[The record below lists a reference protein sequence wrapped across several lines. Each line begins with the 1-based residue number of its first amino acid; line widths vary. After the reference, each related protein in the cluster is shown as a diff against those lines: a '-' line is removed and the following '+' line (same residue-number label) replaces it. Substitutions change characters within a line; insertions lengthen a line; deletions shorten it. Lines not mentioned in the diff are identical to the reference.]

1 MDSQSSLRAQL
12 FAESPPGGNPWP
24 AGMLLAVAFTTAY
37 FAMGYVQ
44 FYHWNI
50 ANGLLFAVLWVLP
63 RRWWAL
69 ICAATILARIA
80 SGVTIYTLTGING
93 PFLGF
98 WSGPIQFALGN
109 MLEPFLAL
117 SGVSLLRAWHTTP
130 SATATGPAIA
140 RLHAAAMLSA
150 LALVGKDLLY
160 VLDDGI
166 IADVRRAVIHDPV
179 PIGAPGSWP
188 LLATFAIK
196 NALGNFIGIML
207 VAPLA
212 WWIATPRHRAGS
224 SAILRAGAYWLLPVV
239 TAYLALTLAAPG
251 SQLAELLRLLLLAAV
266 TAFAALH
273 GWRGAALAVLA
284 ASLAIAIE
292 DHAGTSALNPVWM
305 QLFIAIAGAMALMF
319 GATVDDLRHQGQVLA
334 AANATT
340 ARLASELCVAA
351 ARNLQ
356 AEERERRRL
365 AGELHD
371 EFGQT
376 LTAMQTHLKIA
387 QPEFMALARPDIAD
401 TLLELTRTMRQNIA
415 GVLESLRPAALDELG
430 LYGAIDRGSL
440 RHLAEDA
447 GLAFHV
453 QLDGDAR
460 LLALLD
466 DTHRIAAYRAIQT
479 SVTKV
484 TTLPLCPRSGRLL
497 VADQDRGPS
506 SKRPANA
513 GRSGSQDRWPTSAS
527 SCHRSGT
534 TSRCGRCPP
543 IAWRTRRGSGF
554 PIPDGRWPPRL
565 RDRPPCG
572 RGCRRRPRRSLPPC
586 P

>member
-1 MDSQSSLRAQL
+1 MGSPPSLRAQL
-12 FAESPPGGNPWP
+12 FAESSPDGDAWP
-24 AGMLLAVAFTTAY
+24 AGVLLAAGFIAAY

-50 ANGLLFAVLWVLP
+50 ANGLLFAVLWALP
-63 RRWWAL
+63 RRWWPL
-69 ICAATILARIA
+69 LCAATILARIA
-80 SGVTIYTLTGING
+80 SGVAIYTFTGTEG

-98 WSGPIQFALGN
+98 WSGPVQFALGN
-109 MLEPFLAL
+109 LLEPFLVL
-117 SGVSLLRAWHTTP
+117 SGASLLRSWKTP
-130 SATATGPAIA
+130 PRATATGPAIA
-140 RLHAAAMLSA
+140 RLHAAAMVSA
-150 LALVGKDLLY
+150 LAVVGKDLLY
-160 VLDDGI
+160 VLDDGM

-188 LLATFAIK
+188 LLAAFAIK

-207 VAPLA
+207 VASLA
-212 WWIATPRHRAGS
+212 WWMATPGHRAGS
-224 SAILRAGAYWLLPVV
+224 SAILRAGVYWLLPAA
-239 TAYLALTLAAPG
+239 TAYLALTLATPG

-266 TAFAALH
+266 AAFATLH

-292 DHAGTSALNPVWM
+292 DHAGTSTLNPVWM

-319 GATVDDLRHQGQVLA
+319 GATVDDLRRQGDALA
-334 AANATT
+334 AANATS
-340 ARLASELCVAA
+340 AQLASDLHAAA

-356 AEERERRRL
+356 TEERERRRL

-376 LTAMQTHLKIA
+376 LTAMQTHLKLA
-387 QPEFMALARPDIAD
+387 QPELMRLARPDVAD

-430 LYGAIDRGSL
+430 LYGAIDRGGI

-447 GLAFHV
+447 GLVYRV
-453 QLDGDAR
+453 QLEGDAR

-479 SVTKV
+479 SVTNVVRHAQAGTCTVRIRASQRGGMLWLFIDITDDGVGKSAWI
-484 TTLPLCPRSGRLL
+484 TPRHGIT
-497 VADQDRGPS
+497 A
-506 SKRPANA
+506 
-513 GRSGSQDRWPTSAS
+513 
-527 SCHRSGT
+527 
-534 TSRCGRCPP
+534 
-543 IAWRTRRGSGF
+543 
-554 PIPDGRWPPRL
+554 L
-565 RDRPPCG
+565 RDRVTALGG
-572 RGCRRRPRRSLPPC
+572 RMTLRDRDPGLRVHILLRQAIGEQRRD
-586 P
+586 